1 MAGVWCLAHLQLPP
15 QLLLLQAAQHGLQAA
30 QAGSL
35 LQETQLLRR
44 CPWAPELLLMGLGC
58 RLGFG
63 LVKPQQL
70 LAAWRLRWQLP
81 VRGKPQA
88 AAPAGQMRQPEAVL
102 GARCLGCWLMQARQ
116 AVPRR
121 GSRG

>member
-1 MAGVWCLAHLQLPP
+1 MHLQLPP
-15 QLLLLQAAQHGLQAA
+15 QLLQLQVAQHGLQAA

-35 LQETQLLRR
+35 LQEAQLLRR
-44 CPWAPELLLMGLGC
+44 CPWAPELLLLGLGC

-70 LAAWRLRWQLP
+70 LAAWRSRWQLP

-88 AAPAGQMRQPEAVL
+88 AAPAGRKMRPEAML
-102 GARCLGCWLMQARQ
+102 GARCLGCWLMQAMQ
-116 AVPRR
+116 VGPRR